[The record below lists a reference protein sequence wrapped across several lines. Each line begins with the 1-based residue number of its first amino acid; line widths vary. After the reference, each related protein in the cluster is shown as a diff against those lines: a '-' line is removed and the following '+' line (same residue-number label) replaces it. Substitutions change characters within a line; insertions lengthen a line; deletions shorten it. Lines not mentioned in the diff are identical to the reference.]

1 MRGRTWAV
9 FIVVNVVVSA
19 IVMLT
24 ILFVWERIH
33 GPSPPTP
40 IPTSTLLATED
51 VSTPPTMPPAP
62 SPSPSEQVLYIV
74 QAGDTL
80 GAIAQAYDVPIEDLM
95 SVNGISDAN
104 LLQIGQTLVIPIDSP
119 AVPTTAPSPETVP
132 EPLPS
137 ESLPPPLPT
146 LTASGPPIIEIVQV
160 LKPGDLTGEVVVIGN
175 LGGMANLEGWTLSD
189 AEGNVFT
196 FPTIALFDNAQIR
209 VHSTPGRSTPSDLY
223 WGRAVPA
230 WNSGELITLRDGTGS
245 VVDTYI
251 VP

>member
-9 FIVVNVVVSA
+9 FIVVNIVVSA
-19 IVMLT
+19 MVMLT
-24 ILFVWERIH
+24 ILFVWERIR
-33 GPSPPTP
+33 GPSTPTP
-40 IPTSTLLATED
+40 IPASTLLATED

-62 SPSPSEQVLYIV
+62 SPSPPEQVLYTV

-95 SVNGISDAN
+95 SANGINDAN
-104 LLQIGQTLVIPIDSP
+104 LLQVGQILVIPLGSP
-119 AVPTTAPSPETVP
+119 TIPTTGPSTETTPESSP
-132 EPLPS
+132 I
-137 ESLPPPLPT
+137 ESLPTPLPT
-146 LTASGPPIIEIVQV
+146 LTASGPPIIEIAQV
-160 LKPGDLTGEVVVIGN
+160 LRPGDLAGEVVVIRN

-189 AEGNVFT
+189 AEGNAFT
-196 FPTIALFDNAQIR
+196 FPTITLFGDAQMR

-223 WGRAVPA
+223 WGQEMPA
-230 WNSGELITLRDGTGS
+230 WNSGELITLRDGAGS